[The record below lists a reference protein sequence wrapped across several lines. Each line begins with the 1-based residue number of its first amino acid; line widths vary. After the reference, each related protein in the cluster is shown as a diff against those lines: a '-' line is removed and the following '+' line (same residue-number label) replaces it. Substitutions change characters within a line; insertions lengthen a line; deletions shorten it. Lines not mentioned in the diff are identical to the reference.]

1 MKKLSKLVA
10 LALACVMALTML
22 TACGANAK
30 PAPGVKEK
38 YPEVM
43 AAINEGRTKNKLA
56 TLTEDE
62 ELDKIAASVIDDHI
76 AAYEENN
83 QSLFNGDKVFKQKVT
98 IDGKTVAG
106 QMYSRGLVYNGFTKY
121 WETLKTPVTH
131 VGIAMKESKGVTYF
145 VIVGA
150 KV

>member
-22 TACGANAK
+22 TACGGGAK
-30 PAPGVKEK
+30 PAPDVKGN

-43 AAINEGRTKNKLA
+43 TAINEGRTKNKLA

-62 ELDKIAASVIDDHI
+62 ELDKIAASVIDDNI
-76 AAYEENN
+76 ASYEEKN
-83 QSLFNGDKVFKQKVT
+83 QSLFNGSKVFGQKVT
-98 IDGKTVAG
+98 IDGKTVAVLT
-106 QMYSRGLVYNGFTKY
+106 YSRGLAYNGFTKY
-121 WETLKTPVTH
+121 WETLKTPMTH